1 MASEIRVNQIQ
12 SRTGVSTISFTET
25 GPIISGVTTITGDL
39 DVTGLVSYEDVTNI
53 DSIGIVTA
61 RKGIVSSGV
70 VTATAFHGDGSQ
82 LTGIDATQIVTGNTS
97 VQTVDT
103 GSDGHVKFNTE
114 GSERLRITS
123 DGKFGYGTATP
134 GCFFEVSDDAA
145 GATVQQKLINRNT
158 AANSSTNQFIYV
170 NNSGAGD
177 PFTTW
182 TVGGVTS
189 WSMGIDNSDS
199 DKLKITAASNLNS
212 NQYLSRQ

>member
-1 MASEIRVNQIQ
+1 ASPRAVLDIEGNAENATLMLHSNDANANLQFSDNTGGARILNYGGDLAF
-12 SRTGVSTISFTET
+12 RTGTNAHVF
-25 GPIISGVTTITGDL
+25 GTGDN
-39 DVTGLVSYEDVTNI
+39 E
-53 DSIGIVTA
+53 A
-61 RKGIVSSGV
+61 
-70 VTATAFHGDGSQ
+70 
-82 LTGIDATQIVTGNTS
+82 
-97 VQTVDT
+97 
-103 GSDGHVKFNTE
+103 
-114 GSERLRITS
+114 LRITS

-199 DKLKITAASNLNS
+199 DKLKIAAGSTLNTG
-212 NQYLSRQ
+212 QYLTLDTSGKIGINQSSPYAELDITSTTETTTGT